1 MAIWHHRIWTC
12 NHLNAQSTVSTNLF
26 QVFISPWNLF
36 TAINTYCKLLLGWL
50 QNSQELIAASQTTMW
65 DNSTCSGVI
74 LHLFQTSICV
84 CGIICC
90 FVLQWQTMSGK
101 EQGLFCSVCHR
112 KKMTLWS
119 NQPSWLQKPFS
130 YIIHESILQFP
141 SILENNFPVSG
152 EPSYLY
158 SITLEL
164 TKPWTF
170 ERAVRSQSIAQSS
183 GTSYSLGILSRKT
196 LPKVC

>member
-1 MAIWHHRIWTC
+1 MVFC
-12 NHLNAQSTVSTNLF
+12 STITDHVWKSTE
-26 QVFISPWNLF
+26 S
-36 TAINTYCKLLLGWL
+36 LLQCL
-50 QNSQELIAASQTTMW
+50 SQEKDDCVVKSAKLITET
-65 DNSTCSGVI
+65 I
-74 LHLFQTSICV
+74 L
-84 CGIICC
+84 
-90 FVLQWQTMSGK
+90 
-101 EQGLFCSVCHR
+101 
-112 KKMTLWS
+112 
-119 NQPSWLQKPFS
+119 

>member
-1 MAIWHHRIWTC
+1 MTDHVWKGTG
-12 NHLNAQSTVSTNLF
+12 S
-26 QVFISPWNLF
+26 
-36 TAINTYCKLLLGWL
+36 LLQCL
-50 QNSQELIAASQTTMW
+50 SQEKDDCVVKSAKLITET
-65 DNSTCSGVI
+65 
-74 LHLFQTSICV
+74 
-84 CGIICC
+84 
-90 FVLQWQTMSGK
+90 VL
-101 EQGLFCSVCHR
+101 
-112 KKMTLWS
+112 
-119 NQPSWLQKPFS
+119 

-183 GTSYSLGILSRKT
+183 GTSYSLGILSKKT